1 MKYLYI
7 TLGVTISGIMLMVAY
22 RFIFLAD
29 EFASGLAVGLLF
41 VFPLLAL
48 TITGAVFLVG
58 IVLRSQ
64 DKKRGQGPTEQPRY
78 FPSYFEYPP
87 QQPQQHYLT
96 GSAETVIDVPPN
108 SGEVP
113 HENW

>member
-7 TLGVTISGIMLMVAY
+7 TLGVTVSGIMLMVAY

-48 TITGAVFLVG
+48 TLTGAVFLVG
-58 IVLRSQ
+58 VVLRSQ
-64 DKKRGQGPTEQPRY
+64 HKKGGQVPTEQPRY
-78 FPSYFEYPP
+78 FQPYFEYPP
-87 QQPQQHYLT
+87 QQQQHYLT

-108 SGEVP
+108 SGDVP

>member
-58 IVLRSQ
+58 VVVRAQ
-64 DKKRGQGPTEQPRY
+64 HKKGGTEQPRY
-78 FPSYFEYPP
+78 FQPYFEYPP

-108 SGEVP
+108 SGDVP